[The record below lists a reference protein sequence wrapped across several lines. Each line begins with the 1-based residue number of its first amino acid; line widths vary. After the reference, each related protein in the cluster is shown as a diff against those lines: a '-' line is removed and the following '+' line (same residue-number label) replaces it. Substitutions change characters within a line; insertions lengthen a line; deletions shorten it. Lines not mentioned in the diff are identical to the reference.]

1 MQKKTLYHE
10 LLYPTSP
17 RLPEFQNSYLDSN
30 LEVFLEEILN

>member
-1 MQKKTLYHE
+1 MNYFT
-10 LLYPTSP
+10 PP